1 MVFSKII
8 VFLDYQ
14 PVSVTLVRQDSKIT
28 FSLTAYNDTLEEDR
42 DKVILRFTSSIP
54 NFINLVEERG
64 EFFSHTAEVTIVDR
78 TSSKFLLTM
87 LLIF

>member
-1 MVFSKII
+1 MVFSIII
-8 VFLDYQ
+8 VLLDYQ
-14 PVSVTLVRQDSKIT
+14 SVSVTLVRQDSKIT
-28 FSLTAYNDTLEEDR
+28 FSLTAYNNTLEEDS

-54 NFINLVEERG
+54 NFINRVEERG
-64 EFFSHTAEVTIVDR
+64 EVFSHTAEVTIVDR